1 MTPLSGRIL
10 GAHQKLD
17 RIARRNIELLQP
29 GCAFPK
35 IRSIVHFEGHNGPD
49 AIKRKSPAKDE
60 PWHFI
65 QPFDLADTQLVTAIA
80 DHYDA
85 LVKALRKNDSVR
97 AAFEAAWLAHA
108 VIDGLTPAHQY
119 PYTEK
124 LIELRG
130 EDTLDS
136 RNSVKEKLL
145 LPGETLRHQASNN
158 WKFWGPK
165 GLFSTHASFEWG
177 VSTLIAPLRLARSV
191 PSAAEIANFQ
201 KIGIEAWYRQV
212 AQDIAYLKI
221 YDDFYRSGWTTKL
234 SSCVRKQLAPA
245 LAHAITMTWYGA
257 LLDAKAPKQKAKA

>member
-17 RIARRNIELLQP
+17 RVARRNLELLQP
-29 GCAFPK
+29 GSRFPK

-65 QPFDLADTQLVTAIA
+65 QPFDLSDTQLVVAIS
-80 DHYDA
+80 DHY
-85 LVKALRKNDSVR
+85 KALATALQNDDSVR

-130 EDTLDS
+130 DENLES
-136 RNSVKEKLL
+136 RNSVKEKILM
-145 LPGETLRHQASNN
+145 PGETLRHQVSNN

-165 GLFSTHASFEWG
+165 GLFLTHTAFEWG
-177 VSTLIAPLRLARSV
+177 VSTVIAPLRLVRTM
-191 PSAAEIANFQ
+191 PSASEIAEFQ
-201 KIGIEAWYRQV
+201 KIGVEAWFRNI
-212 AQDIAYLKI
+212 AQDVARLNL
-221 YDDFYRSGWTTKL
+221 YDDFCHSGWTMGL
-234 SSCVRKQLAPA
+234 SKRVRKQLAPL
-245 LAHAITMTWYGA
+245 LAQAVTMTWYGA
-257 LLDAKAPKQKAKA
+257 LLDAKKAQS